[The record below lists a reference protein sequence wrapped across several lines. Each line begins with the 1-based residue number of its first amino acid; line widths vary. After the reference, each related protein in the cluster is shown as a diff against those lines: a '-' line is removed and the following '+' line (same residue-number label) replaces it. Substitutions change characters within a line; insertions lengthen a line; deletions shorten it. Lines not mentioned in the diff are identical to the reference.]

1 MCFRI
6 RACAKPS
13 WIASPTGRT
22 SSRPEPSLIV
32 SAERWRYGRKRK
44 SRSFQSFYRAKSRGR
59 DSGRRPFLGAPSR
72 LSSDRTGGSVIS
84 TLEEKDSY
92 DVGGAKSDGHGGAES
107 SCQKHSM
114 GGGEVARYM
123 GKYGSKGVSKA
134 VFIGSVPPFL
144 LKTPDN
150 PEGVDNAVFD
160 GIQKAIVADRYMF
173 FTEFF
178 KNFYNTD
185 VFLGKRVSEQAVQA
199 GWNLAAGASATA
211 SLACV
216 PTWHEDFR
224 QDLKRVDVPTL
235 VIHGDADRIVPFT
248 ASGHRTAKLIKGARL
263 FVVKDGPHCVTW
275 THVDEVN
282 SQLMNF
288 QGQGAAK
295 QTASAPRKDAV
306 A

>member
-1 MCFRI
+1 MPYI
-6 RACAKPS
+6 NVGKENSGDIELYYEDHGSGDPVVLIHGYPLSGAS
-13 WIASPTGRT
+13 WEKQIPVLLAAGHRVITYDRRGFGK
-22 SSRPEPSLIV
+22 SSQPISGYNYDTFAEDLHKVITYLKLRDFTLI
-32 SAERWRYGRKRK
+32 G
-44 SRSFQSFYRAKSRGR
+44 F
-59 DSGRRPFLGAPSR
+59 
-72 LSSDRTGGSVIS
+72 
-84 TLEEKDSY
+84 
-92 DVGGAKSDGHGGAES
+92 
-107 SCQKHSM
+107 SM

-160 GIQKAIVADRYMF
+160 GIQKAIVADRYVF
-173 FTEFF
+173 FSEFF

-185 VFLGKRVSEQAVQA
+185 VFLGKRVSEQAIQA
-199 GWNLAAGASATA
+199 GWNVAAGASATA

-224 QDLKRVDVPTL
+224 EDLKRVDVPTL

-248 ASGHRTAKLIKGARL
+248 ASGHRTAKLIKGAHL
-263 FVVKDGPHCVTW
+263 VVVKDGPHCVTW
-275 THVDEVN
+275 THADEVN
-282 SQLMNF
+282 SELLNF
-288 QGQGAAK
+288 LGKRAVKDA
-295 QTASAPRKDAV
+295 ASAPRKEAV